1 MGVLALDNTRIQAVY
16 DSKTHRIAGR
26 LMKDVD
32 LFEGI
37 KEVCRKF
44 DVKAAQFQCLGS
56 LKYATYVQIVRGE
69 TKEEVRYSEKKRSS
83 SAVEILSGTGF
94 VGYGEDG
101 MLDVHFHGMIIDCD
115 HQISGGHFL
124 NGENPTAVTVE
135 FMLFPLK
142 EVTLKRGIDA
152 HWNMP
157 AFQFS
162 KRSERVWK
170 H

>member
-1 MGVLALDNTRIQAVY
+1 MDSTRIQAVY
-16 DSKTHRIAGR
+16 DSQTHRIAGR

-37 KEVCRKF
+37 KEVCREF
-44 DVKAAQFQCLGS
+44 NVEAAQFQCLGS
-56 LKYATYVQIVRGE
+56 LKHATYVQVVRGE
-69 TKEEVRYSEKKRSS
+69 SEGAVKYSEKKRSS

-94 VGYGEDG
+94 VGYGENG
-101 MLDVHFHGMIIDCD
+101 ELDVHFHGMIIDCD

-135 FMLFPLK
+135 FILFPLK
-142 EVTLKRGIDA
+142 EVTLKRGIDS

-157 AFQFS
+157 AFQFT
-162 KRSERVWK
+162 KKE
-170 H
+170 

>member
-1 MGVLALDNTRIQAVY
+1 MEATALDNKRIQAVY
-16 DSKTHRIAGR
+16 DADSQRIAGR

-37 KEVCRKF
+37 KEVCRYF
-44 DVKAAQFQCLGS
+44 NVDAAQFQCLGS
-56 LKYATYVQIVRGE
+56 LKHATFVQVVRGE
-69 TKEEVRYSEKKRSS
+69 TEEAVKYSDKKHST

-101 MLDVHFHGMIIDCD
+101 QLDVHFHGMIIDCD
-115 HQISGGHFL
+115 HNISGGHFI

-135 FMLFPLK
+135 FILFPLNG
-142 EVTLKRGIDA
+142 VNLKRGIDP

-157 AFQFS
+157 AFQFT
-162 KRSERVWK
+162 KRSDV
-170 H
+170 

>member
-1 MGVLALDNTRIQAVY
+1 MDNTRIQAVY
-16 DSKTHRIAGR
+16 DPTTHRIAGR

-37 KEVCRKF
+37 KEVCRTF
-44 DVKAAQFQCLGS
+44 DVEAAQFQCLGS
-56 LKYATYVQIVRGE
+56 LKHATYVQVIRGE
-69 TKEEVRYSEKKRSS
+69 EPDSVKYSEKKRSS

-101 MLDVHFHGMIIDCD
+101 ELDVHFHGMIIDCD

-135 FMLFPLK
+135 FILFPLK
-142 EVTLKRGIDA
+142 DVKLQRGIDPY
-152 HWNMP
+152 WNMP

-162 KRSERVWK
+162 KKE
-170 H
+170 

>member
-1 MGVLALDNTRIQAVY
+1 MDSTRIQAVY
-16 DSKTHRIAGR
+16 DSQTHRIAGR

-37 KEVCRKF
+37 KEVCREF
-44 DVKAAQFQCLGS
+44 NVEAGQFQCLGS
-56 LKYATYVQIVRGE
+56 LKHATYVQVVRGE
-69 TKEEVRYSEKKRSS
+69 SEGAVKYSEKKRSS

-94 VGYGEDG
+94 VGYGESG
-101 MLDVHFHGMIIDCD
+101 ELDVHFHGMIIDCD

-135 FMLFPLK
+135 FILFPLK
-142 EVTLKRGIDA
+142 EVTLKRGIDP

-157 AFQFS
+157 AFQFTE
-162 KRSERVWK
+162 KE
-170 H
+170 